1 LKALAPACADRRKPI
16 LTLEL
21 SAFFQNLREIRLD
34 MLEIAV
40 FQ

>member
-1 LKALAPACADRRKPI
+1 